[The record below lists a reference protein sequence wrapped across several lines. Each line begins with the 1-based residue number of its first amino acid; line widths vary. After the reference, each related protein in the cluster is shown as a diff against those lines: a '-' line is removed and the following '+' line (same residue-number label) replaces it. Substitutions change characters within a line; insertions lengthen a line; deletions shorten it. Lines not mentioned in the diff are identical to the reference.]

1 MPKTRQ
7 SAARRFAT
15 LLWVIGMGTA
25 YSLFL
30 RDIFS

>member
-1 MPKTRQ
+1 MTKTRP
-7 SAARRFAT
+7 SIARRFAT

-25 YSLFL
+25 YSLYL